1 VFPPL
6 FVFFLLGSYVKTS
19 ILPFEDVFDV
29 AADGVP
35 VVKRTLI
42 IRGMPLL
49 PGARCRAGFRFAG
62 TDISE
67 HIDEPLVVFERP
79 DHLEFLG
86 FASYTPD
93 KPNKGWVKGW
103 GVVRKATYSL
113 ESFFPTQEQAEE
125 TRQKLGDGFEVVFG
139 SKRIG
144 SNDDFTY

>member
-1 VFPPL
+1 MNTTI
-6 FVFFLLGSYVKTS
+6 Y
-19 ILPFEDVFDV
+19 PFEDIFEI

-42 IRGMPLL
+42 IRGLPLL

-62 TDISE
+62 TDISQ
-67 HIDEPLVVFERP
+67 HIDQPVVVYEHP

-103 GVVRKATYSL
+103 GVVDTATYSL
-113 ESFFPTQEQAEE
+113 RAFFPTQEQAKEE
-125 TRQKLGDGFEVVFG
+125 RAKLGDGFDVVYG
-139 SKRIG
+139 SKRVG
-144 SNDDFTY
+144 SNDDFIY

>member
-1 VFPPL
+1 V
-6 FVFFLLGSYVKTS
+6 VKTS
-19 ILPFEDVFDV
+19 ILPFEDVFDI
-29 AADGVP
+29 APDGIP

-42 IRGMPLL
+42 IGGIPLG
-49 PGARCRAGFRFAG
+49 PGARCPPGFRFVG

-67 HIDEPLVVFERP
+67 HIDKPLVVFEHA

-103 GVVRKATYSL
+103 GVVDKATCSFQ
-113 ESFFPTQEQAEE
+113 SFFPTREQAQEARE
-125 TRQKLGDGFEVVFG
+125 KLGGEFDVVYG

-144 SNDDFTY
+144 SNDDFIY